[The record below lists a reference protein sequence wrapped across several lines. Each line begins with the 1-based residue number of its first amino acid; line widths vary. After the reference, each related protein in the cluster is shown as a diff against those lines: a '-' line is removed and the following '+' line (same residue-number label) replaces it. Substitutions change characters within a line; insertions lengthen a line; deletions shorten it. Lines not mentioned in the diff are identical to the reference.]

1 MGITAM
7 SLNRITYL
15 FKEGLRG
22 VFPHGFRSFASVT
35 VIAACLIIMG
45 SFGLVAVNVD
55 NLIGNMEE
63 DSQILAFVD
72 ESLSDSDALSI
83 EGAIRSIPNV
93 RDVQF
98 ISREE
103 AMENYKNTYG
113 DSTVFENLDASVFR
127 NRYVIRLNDIT
138 LMRDTAATVDAVNGV
153 ADVNA
158 PVSIAEGFIA
168 VRNVVSVITAI
179 LIVIL
184 LVVSVFMMS
193 NTIKLATFTRRDE
206 IAVMKMVGASNSF
219 IRTPFVVEGLILGL
233 LGSGIAFLLQWVVYN
248 FIAQKISVSIAASL
262 IQVMPF
268 SLLMTPL
275 LIVFLAIGILVGAFG
290 GAMAIRNYLKV

>member
-22 VFPHGFRSFASVT
+22 VFSHGFRSFASVT

-138 LMRDTAATVDAVNGV
+138 LMRDTAATVDAAGKLALACGFTIGAVVLGV
-153 ADVNA
+153 ACAWVC
-158 PVSIAEGFIA
+158 VCVCVCVCA
-168 VRNVVSVITAI
+168 V
-179 LIVIL
+179 
-184 LVVSVFMMS
+184 
-193 NTIKLATFTRRDE
+193 E
-206 IAVMKMVGASNSF
+206 
-219 IRTPFVVEGLILGL
+219 L
-233 LGSGIAFLLQWVVYN
+233 LGSLDCPIKNHA
-248 FIAQKISVSIAASL
+248 KAASAN
-262 IQVMPF
+262 PAPT
-268 SLLMTPL
+268 SNPS
-275 LIVFLAIGILVGAFG
+275 
-290 GAMAIRNYLKV
+290 

>member
-1 MGITAM
+1 M

-22 VFPHGFRSFASVT
+22 VFSHGFRSFASVT

-55 NLIGNMEE
+55 NLIGSMEE

-72 ESLSDSDALSI
+72 ESLSENDARSI
-83 EGAIRSIPNV
+83 EGAIRSISNV
-93 RDVQF
+93 RDVLF
-98 ISREE
+98 VSREE
-103 AMENYKNTYG
+103 AMANYKASYG

-127 NRYVIRLNDIT
+127 NRYVIHLDDIT
-138 LMRDTAATVDAVNGV
+138 LMEETKTAIDAVNGI

-168 VRNVVSVITAI
+168 VRNVVSIITAI

-206 IAVMKMVGASNSF
+206 IAVMKMVGASNAF
-219 IRTPFVVEGLILGL
+219 IRTPFVVEGLILGI
-233 LGSGIAFLLQWVVYN
+233 LGAGIGFLLQWAVYD
-248 FIAQKISVSIAASL
+248 FIAQKISVSIAANL

-275 LIVFLAIGILVGAFG
+275 LIVFLAIGVLVGAFG

>member
-7 SLNRITYL
+7 SLNRVTYL

-22 VFPHGFRSFASVT
+22 VFSHGFRSFASVT

-83 EGAIRSIPNV
+83 EGAIRSIRNV

-153 ADVNA
+153 AEVNA

-193 NTIKLATFTRRDE
+193 IKLATFTRRDE

>member
-1 MGITAM
+1 M
-7 SLNRITYL
+7 
-15 FKEGLRG
+15 
-22 VFPHGFRSFASVT
+22 
-35 VIAACLIIMG
+35 
-45 SFGLVAVNVD
+45 
-55 NLIGNMEE
+55 
-63 DSQILAFVD
+63 
-72 ESLSDSDALSI
+72 
-83 EGAIRSIPNV
+83 
-93 RDVQF
+93 
-98 ISREE
+98 
-103 AMENYKNTYG
+103 
-113 DSTVFENLDASVFR
+113 FENLDASVFR

-233 LGSGIAFLLQWVVYN
+233 LGSGIAFLLQWAVYN

>member
-1 MGITAM
+1 MQA
-7 SLNRITYL
+7 
-15 FKEGLRG
+15 
-22 VFPHGFRSFASVT
+22 
-35 VIAACLIIMG
+35 
-45 SFGLVAVNVD
+45 D
-55 NLIGNMEE
+55 
-63 DSQILAFVD
+63 QAF
-72 ESLSDSDALSI
+72 

-153 ADVNA
+153 AEVNA

-233 LGSGIAFLLQWVVYN
+233 LGSGIAFLLQWAVYN

>member
-22 VFPHGFRSFASVT
+22 VFSHGFRSFASVT

-153 ADVNA
+153 AEVNA

-219 IRTPFVVEGLILGL
+219 IRTPFVVEGL
-233 LGSGIAFLLQWVVYN
+233 LGSGIAFLLQWAVYN

>member
-22 VFPHGFRSFASVT
+22 VFSHGFRSFASVT

-138 LMRDTAATVDAVNGV
+138 LMRDTLRRLTRSTVW
-153 ADVNA
+153 
-158 PVSIAEGFIA
+158 
-168 VRNVVSVITAI
+168 RKLT
-179 LIVIL
+179 L
-184 LVVSVFMMS
+184 LSRS
-193 NTIKLATFTRRDE
+193 RRALSRCE
-206 IAVMKMVGASNSF
+206 
-219 IRTPFVVEGLILGL
+219 TL
-233 LGSGIAFLLQWVVYN
+233 
-248 FIAQKISVSIAASL
+248 
-262 IQVMPF
+262 
-268 SLLMTPL
+268 
-275 LIVFLAIGILVGAFG
+275 
-290 GAMAIRNYLKV
+290 

>member
-1 MGITAM
+1 
-7 SLNRITYL
+7 
-15 FKEGLRG
+15 
-22 VFPHGFRSFASVT
+22 
-35 VIAACLIIMG
+35 
-45 SFGLVAVNVD
+45 
-55 NLIGNMEE
+55 
-63 DSQILAFVD
+63 
-72 ESLSDSDALSI
+72 
-83 EGAIRSIPNV
+83 
-93 RDVQF
+93 
-98 ISREE
+98 
-103 AMENYKNTYG
+103 MENYKNTYG

-138 LMRDTAATVDAVNGV
+138 LMRDTADTVDAVNGV

-233 LGSGIAFLLQWVVYN
+233 LGSGIAFLLQWAVYN

>member
-1 MGITAM
+1 
-7 SLNRITYL
+7 
-15 FKEGLRG
+15 
-22 VFPHGFRSFASVT
+22 
-35 VIAACLIIMG
+35 
-45 SFGLVAVNVD
+45 
-55 NLIGNMEE
+55 
-63 DSQILAFVD
+63 
-72 ESLSDSDALSI
+72 
-83 EGAIRSIPNV
+83 
-93 RDVQF
+93 
-98 ISREE
+98 
-103 AMENYKNTYG
+103 MENYKKTYG

-153 ADVNA
+153 AEVNA

-233 LGSGIAFLLQWVVYN
+233 LGSGIAFLLQWAVYN

>member
-22 VFPHGFRSFASVT
+22 VFSHGFRSFASVT

-83 EGAIRSIPNV
+83 EGAIRSIPNI

-127 NRYVIRLNDIT
+127 NRYVIDIT

-153 ADVNA
+153 ADVSA
-158 PVSIAEGFIA
+158 PFSIAEGFIA

-233 LGSGIAFLLQWVVYN
+233 LGSGIAFLLQWAVYN

>member
-1 MGITAM
+1 M

-22 VFPHGFRSFASVT
+22 VFSHGFRSFASVT

-55 NLIGNMEE
+55 NLIGTMEE
-63 DSQILAFVD
+63 DCQILAFVD
-72 ESLSDSDALSI
+72 ETLSDSDARSI
-83 EGAIRSIPNV
+83 EASIRSIANV

-98 ISREE
+98 VSREE
-103 AMENYKNTYG
+103 AMENYKASYG

-127 NRYVIRLNDIT
+127 NRYVVYLDDIT
-138 LMRDTAATVDAVNGV
+138 RMRETETAINAVNGI
-153 ADVNA
+153 AEVNA

-168 VRNVVSVITAI
+168 VRNVVSIITAI

-184 LVVSVFMMS
+184 LVVSIFMMS

-233 LGSGIAFLLQWVVYN
+233 LGAGIGFLLQWAVYD

-275 LIVFLAIGILVGAFG
+275 LLVFLGIGVLVGAFG

>member
-22 VFPHGFRSFASVT
+22 VFSHGFRSFASVT

-138 LMRDTAATVDAVNGV
+138 LMRDTAIDAVNGV
-153 ADVNA
+153 DDVNA

-233 LGSGIAFLLQWVVYN
+233 LGSGIAFLLQWAVYN

>member
-1 MGITAM
+1 
-7 SLNRITYL
+7 
-15 FKEGLRG
+15 
-22 VFPHGFRSFASVT
+22 
-35 VIAACLIIMG
+35 
-45 SFGLVAVNVD
+45 
-55 NLIGNMEE
+55 
-63 DSQILAFVD
+63 
-72 ESLSDSDALSI
+72 
-83 EGAIRSIPNV
+83 
-93 RDVQF
+93 
-98 ISREE
+98 
-103 AMENYKNTYG
+103 MENYKNTYG

>member
-1 MGITAM
+1 
-7 SLNRITYL
+7 
-15 FKEGLRG
+15 
-22 VFPHGFRSFASVT
+22 
-35 VIAACLIIMG
+35 MG

-153 ADVNA
+153 AEVNA

-233 LGSGIAFLLQWVVYN
+233 LGSGIAFLLQWAVYN

>member
-1 MGITAM
+1 
-7 SLNRITYL
+7 
-15 FKEGLRG
+15 
-22 VFPHGFRSFASVT
+22 
-35 VIAACLIIMG
+35 
-45 SFGLVAVNVD
+45 
-55 NLIGNMEE
+55 
-63 DSQILAFVD
+63 
-72 ESLSDSDALSI
+72 
-83 EGAIRSIPNV
+83 
-93 RDVQF
+93 
-98 ISREE
+98 
-103 AMENYKNTYG
+103 MENYKNTYG

-138 LMRDTAATVDAVNGV
+138 LMRDTAETVDAVNGV

-233 LGSGIAFLLQWVVYN
+233 LGSGIAFLLQWAVYN

>member
-22 VFPHGFRSFASVT
+22 VFSHGFRSFASVT

-55 NLIGNMEE
+55 NLIGSMEE

-72 ESLSDSDALSI
+72 ESLSENDARSI
-83 EGAIRSIPNV
+83 EGAIRSISNV
-93 RDVQF
+93 RDVLF
-98 ISREE
+98 VSREE
-103 AMENYKNTYG
+103 AMANYKASYG

-127 NRYVIRLNDIT
+127 NRYVIHMDDIT
-138 LMRDTAATVDAVNGV
+138 LMEETKNAIDAVNGI

-168 VRNVVSVITAI
+168 VRNVVSIITAI

-206 IAVMKMVGASNSF
+206 IAVMKMVGASNAF
-219 IRTPFVVEGLILGL
+219 IRTPFVVEGLILGI
-233 LGSGIAFLLQWVVYN
+233 LGAGIGFLLQWAVYD
-248 FIAQKISVSIAASL
+248 FIAQKISVSIAANL

-275 LIVFLAIGILVGAFG
+275 LIVFLAIGVLVGAFG

>member
-1 MGITAM
+1 
-7 SLNRITYL
+7 
-15 FKEGLRG
+15 
-22 VFPHGFRSFASVT
+22 
-35 VIAACLIIMG
+35 
-45 SFGLVAVNVD
+45 
-55 NLIGNMEE
+55 MEE

-72 ESLSDSDALSI
+72 ESLSDSDAQSI

-153 ADVNA
+153 DDVNA

-233 LGSGIAFLLQWVVYN
+233 LGSGIAFLLQWAVYN

-262 IQVMPF
+262 IQVTAAAVSRMSVMSF
-268 SLLMTPL
+268 SRIT
-275 LIVFLAIGILVGAFG
+275 
-290 GAMAIRNYLKV
+290 

>member
-1 MGITAM
+1 
-7 SLNRITYL
+7 
-15 FKEGLRG
+15 
-22 VFPHGFRSFASVT
+22 
-35 VIAACLIIMG
+35 
-45 SFGLVAVNVD
+45 
-55 NLIGNMEE
+55 
-63 DSQILAFVD
+63 
-72 ESLSDSDALSI
+72 
-83 EGAIRSIPNV
+83 
-93 RDVQF
+93 
-98 ISREE
+98 
-103 AMENYKNTYG
+103 MENYKNTYG

-138 LMRDTAATVDAVNGV
+138 LMRDTADTVDAVNGV
-153 ADVNA
+153 ADLNA

-206 IAVMKMVGASNSF
+206 IAVMKMVWRASNSC

-233 LGSGIAFLLQWVVYN
+233 LGSGIAFLLQWAVYN
-248 FIAQKISVSIAASL
+248 FIAQEEDLGIHIAASL

>member
-1 MGITAM
+1 M
-7 SLNRITYL
+7 
-15 FKEGLRG
+15 
-22 VFPHGFRSFASVT
+22 
-35 VIAACLIIMG
+35 
-45 SFGLVAVNVD
+45 
-55 NLIGNMEE
+55 
-63 DSQILAFVD
+63 D

-138 LMRDTAATVDAVNGV
+138 LMRDTADTVDAVNGV
-153 ADVNA
+153 AEVNA

-233 LGSGIAFLLQWVVYN
+233 LGSGIAFLLQWAVYN

>member
-1 MGITAM
+1 M
-7 SLNRITYL
+7 
-15 FKEGLRG
+15 
-22 VFPHGFRSFASVT
+22 
-35 VIAACLIIMG
+35 
-45 SFGLVAVNVD
+45 AVNVD

-138 LMRDTAATVDAVNGV
+138 LMRDTADTVDAVNGV

-233 LGSGIAFLLQWVVYN
+233 LGSGIAFLLQWAVYN

-275 LIVFLAIGILVGAFG
+275 LIVFLAIGVLVGAFG

>member
-1 MGITAM
+1 M
-7 SLNRITYL
+7 
-15 FKEGLRG
+15 
-22 VFPHGFRSFASVT
+22 
-35 VIAACLIIMG
+35 
-45 SFGLVAVNVD
+45 
-55 NLIGNMEE
+55 
-63 DSQILAFVD
+63 
-72 ESLSDSDALSI
+72 
-83 EGAIRSIPNV
+83 
-93 RDVQF
+93 QF

-153 ADVNA
+153 AEVNA

-233 LGSGIAFLLQWVVYN
+233 LGSGIAFLLQWAVYN

>member
-1 MGITAM
+1 M
-7 SLNRITYL
+7 
-15 FKEGLRG
+15 
-22 VFPHGFRSFASVT
+22 
-35 VIAACLIIMG
+35 
-45 SFGLVAVNVD
+45 
-55 NLIGNMEE
+55 
-63 DSQILAFVD
+63 D

-153 ADVNA
+153 AEVNA

-206 IAVMKMVGASNSF
+206 IAVMRMVGASNSF

-233 LGSGIAFLLQWVVYN
+233 LGSGIAFLLQWAVYN

>member
-1 MGITAM
+1 M
-7 SLNRITYL
+7 
-15 FKEGLRG
+15 
-22 VFPHGFRSFASVT
+22 
-35 VIAACLIIMG
+35 
-45 SFGLVAVNVD
+45 AVNVD

-83 EGAIRSIPNV
+83 EGGIRSIPNV

-153 ADVNA
+153 AEVNA

-233 LGSGIAFLLQWVVYN
+233 LGSGIAFLLQWAVYN

>member
-1 MGITAM
+1 
-7 SLNRITYL
+7 
-15 FKEGLRG
+15 
-22 VFPHGFRSFASVT
+22 
-35 VIAACLIIMG
+35 MG

-138 LMRDTAATVDAVNGV
+138 LMRDTADTVDAVNGV
-153 ADVNA
+153 AEVNA

-233 LGSGIAFLLQWVVYN
+233 LGSGIAFLLQWAVYN

>member
-1 MGITAM
+1 M

-15 FKEGLRG
+15 FREGLRG
-22 VFPHGFRSFASVT
+22 VFSHGFRSFASVT

-55 NLIGNMEE
+55 NLIGTMEE

-72 ESLSDSDALSI
+72 ETLSDSDARSI
-83 EGAIRSIPNV
+83 EGALRTISNV

-98 ISREE
+98 VSREE
-103 AMENYKNTYG
+103 AMENYKASYG
-113 DSTVFENLDASVFR
+113 DSTVFENLDATVFR
-127 NRYVIRLNDIT
+127 NRYVIHLDDIT
-138 LMRDTAATVDAVNGV
+138 LMQETESAIKAVNGI

-158 PVSIAEGFIA
+158 PVAIADGFIA

-206 IAVMKMVGASNSF
+206 IAVMKMVGASNGF

-233 LGSGIAFLLQWVVYN
+233 LGAGIGFLLQWAVYD
-248 FIAQKISVSIAASL
+248 FIAQKISVSIAANL

-275 LIVFLAIGILVGAFG
+275 LIVFLAIGVLVGAFG

>member
-1 MGITAM
+1 M
-7 SLNRITYL
+7 
-15 FKEGLRG
+15 
-22 VFPHGFRSFASVT
+22 
-35 VIAACLIIMG
+35 
-45 SFGLVAVNVD
+45 AVNVD

-138 LMRDTAATVDAVNGV
+138 LMRDTADTVDAVNGV

-233 LGSGIAFLLQWVVYN
+233 LGSGIAFLLQWAVYN

>member
-1 MGITAM
+1 M
-7 SLNRITYL
+7 SLNRISYL
-15 FKEGLRG
+15 LKEGFRG
-22 VFPHGFRSFASVT
+22 VFSHGFRSFASVT

-55 NLIGNMEE
+55 NLIGDMEE

-72 ESLSDSDALSI
+72 ETLSEEDARSI
-83 EGAIRSIPNV
+83 EGALLSISNIRSV
-93 RDVQF
+93 EFV
-98 ISREE
+98 SRET
-103 AMENYKNTYG
+103 AMENYKASYG
-113 DSTVFENLDASVFR
+113 DSSVFENLDASVFR
-127 NRYVIRLNDIT
+127 NRYVIHLKDIT
-138 LMRDTAATVDAVNGV
+138 LMKQTKSVIESVNGI

-158 PVSIAEGFIA
+158 PVTIAEGFIA

-193 NTIKLATFTRRDE
+193 NTIKLATYTRRDE
-206 IAVMKMVGASNSF
+206 IAVMKMVGASNAF

-233 LGSGIAFLLQWVVYN
+233 LGAGIGFLLQWAVYD
-248 FIAQKISVSIAASL
+248 FIADKVAASVAASL
-262 IQVMPF
+262 ITLMPF
-268 SLLMTPL
+268 ATLMTPL
-275 LIVFLAIGILVGAFG
+275 LIVFLAIGVLVGAFG